1 MNEVLKINYEAEQP
15 TVSARELHEAL
26 GISKRFSAWFEVNS
40 KQKKENSQMA
50 EEKKYEITEMELKM
64 YIGLAMAD
72 TIPEGAARE
81 EEEKLSGFAADLCK
95 RITSHLNGSEPF
107 SETELEAYRTVTR
120 IFDVVQTLAEV
131 AARNTEE

>member
-1 MNEVLKINYEAEQP
+1 
-15 TVSARELHEAL
+15 
-26 GISKRFSAWFEVNS
+26 
-40 KQKKENSQMA
+40 MA

-81 EEEKLSGFAADLCK
+81 EEEKLSGFAAGLCK

-107 SETELEAYRTVTR
+107 SEMKLEAYRAMTR
-120 IFDVVQTLAEV
+120 ILDVVQTLAEV
-131 AARNTEE
+131 AARHAEENNDSK

>member
-1 MNEVLKINYEAEQP
+1 
-15 TVSARELHEAL
+15 
-26 GISKRFSAWFEVNS
+26 
-40 KQKKENSQMA
+40 MA

-81 EEEKLSGFAADLCK
+81 EEEKLSGFLCK

>member
-1 MNEVLKINYEAEQP
+1 
-15 TVSARELHEAL
+15 
-26 GISKRFSAWFEVNS
+26 
-40 KQKKENSQMA
+40 MA

-81 EEEKLSGFAADLCK
+81 EKEKLSGFAAGLCK

-107 SETELEAYRTVTR
+107 SATELDAYRAVTR

-131 AARNTEE
+131 VARNTEE